1 MENVNPKPVS
11 RRWPLFAAGVVLFL
25 LGPAIY
31 AMQIRAGNLPAPWH
45 VPILA
50 SLGVLLMIGSVWQS
64 RSVWRGVALAL
75 FAVVCGLE
83 WLMLLVGMQAPP
95 YTGPA
100 LVGQHAP
107 LFAAS
112 LAGGEAFTD
121 RDLARGQSTILLF
134 FRGRW

>member
-1 MENVNPKPVS
+1 MENVNPNPVS

-31 AMQIRAGNLPAPWH
+31 TMQIREGNLPAPWH

-64 RSVWRGVALAL
+64 RSVWRGVAPAL
-75 FAVVCGLE
+75 FALVCGLE
-83 WLMLLVGMQAPP
+83 WFMLLVGMHAPP

-100 LVGQHAP
+100 LVGRQAP
-107 LFAAS
+107 AFATT
-112 LAGGEAFTD
+112 LANGEAFTD
-121 RDLARGQSTILLF
+121 RDLAKGESMILLF